1 MSGDNVRCPCKKC
14 HNIKYMDV
22 ETVRLHLLQFGFVE
36 NYFVWIYQGERCLTN
51 ELSSSS
57 NLNSG
62 AQPELGYEN
71 PYRRMILDIA
81 GPSQGSTWQSD
92 SNVEPESSHPYEPSM
107 EEDPNPESRKFYD
120 LLQAADAELYP
131 DMTRGRGRG
140 SAGRISKSSA
150 RGNSAT
156 HRNIPTI
163 PIPTVTHQQGG
174 TSSSSRP
181 NHINQVQTS
190 GPSST
195 PPIQTS
201 GEGISTQS
209 NAIGE
214 GECNSSLAQQTLVFL
229 SSTGLEPSRLCSEY
243 KYENFKNELHPNG
256 INWKGVPKELKEF
269 YFGEFKKAFYWDSL
283 IDREVKH
290 LWGSKAARRYSDF
303 ICKIKKDKDIIQP
316 DFVPKDV
323 WDNWMELWKDPK
335 CVKKSEINAKYRCG
349 GGTAIA
355 IGTHTGGSITIGE
368 HRKRIAIEKGR
379 DPTPSELHLH
389 VHTHGHDE
397 KSFVSERSRL
407 VHEKYQQILQQQT
420 QTQSDIDQSL
430 AFYQAAGGEK
440 KRRIYVF
447 Y

>member
-1 MSGDNVRCPCKKC
+1 M
-14 HNIKYMDV
+14 
-22 ETVRLHLLQFGFVE
+22 FF
-36 NYFVWIYQGERCLTN
+36 
-51 ELSSSS
+51 SSFT
-57 NLNSG
+57 G
-62 AQPELGYEN
+62 
-71 PYRRMILDIA
+71 
-81 GPSQGSTWQSD
+81 
-92 SNVEPESSHPYEPSM
+92 H
-107 EEDPNPESRKFYD
+107 RKT
-120 LLQAADAELYP
+120 

-201 GEGISTQS
+201 GNSSTPPVYVEPSPMTPNQSNTVDEGISHNNAIGEGISTQS

>member
-1 MSGDNVRCPCKKC
+1 
-14 HNIKYMDV
+14 
-22 ETVRLHLLQFGFVE
+22 
-36 NYFVWIYQGERCLTN
+36 
-51 ELSSSS
+51 
-57 NLNSG
+57 
-62 AQPELGYEN
+62 
-71 PYRRMILDIA
+71 MILDIA

-201 GEGISTQS
+201 GNSSTPPVYVEPSPMTPNQSNTVDEGISHNNAIGEGISTQS

-290 LWGSKAARRYSDF
+290 LWGSKAARRLLKRVEIQHQVSYTCTSIHMVMMKNLLLVSDPDLYMKNISKYYSNKHKHNL
-303 ICKIKKDKDIIQP
+303 I
-316 DFVPKDV
+316 
-323 WDNWMELWKDPK
+323 L
-335 CVKKSEINAKYRCG
+335 IN
-349 GGTAIA
+349 
-355 IGTHTGGSITIGE
+355 
-368 HRKRIAIEKGR
+368 
-379 DPTPSELHLH
+379 L
-389 VHTHGHDE
+389 
-397 KSFVSERSRL
+397 
-407 VHEKYQQILQQQT
+407 
-420 QTQSDIDQSL
+420 
-430 AFYQAAGGEK
+430 
-440 KRRIYVF
+440 
-447 Y
+447 